1 MASRRPHRHS
11 RGLLAKVERVLAA
24 VPNVWQCAV
33 WLGVTL
39 EKARHGTHLSGA
51 YFEVADGGV
60 LLRVEI
66 DDLRWMAASLAGLG
80 VPLVIYHPPNCVPP
94 CTSTRS
100 PLHTRPNGSPPE
112 RWAHRVAVH
121 GRVARDCRSPC
132 CTNGQNSPY
141 RDTYGVARDY
151 PRRCGYALPVRTVRL
166 STPISSC

>member
-1 MASRRPHRHS
+1 MASRRPHRRS

-80 VPLVIYHPPNCVPP
+80 VPLVIHQ
-94 CTSTRS
+94 
-100 PLHTRPNGSPPE
+100 PPE
-112 RWAHRVAVH
+112 LRTALHE
-121 GRVARDCRSPC
+121 
-132 CTNGQNSPY
+132 
-141 RDTYGVARDY
+141 
-151 PRRCGYALPVRTVRL
+151 YALALAHEAERIAP
-166 STPISSC
+166 